1 MIRHLPLVLL
11 GAASAAVAEPRVD
24 FLSPSPSFLWDSSY
38 LTVADLDADGDDD
51 LIHLPNGSSVQGGDP
66 HAYWIENL
74 GQRRFAPL
82 GLIHFSPAGRDQS
95 LHGQAILSLTG
106 DARLEIF
113 ANRQSGGLVEPL
125 ALTPDLGRSAPV
137 EVVALEP
144 AEAGLWFA
152 LDYDADGRGELLRI
166 IAGAAPNE
174 PAALRIHDTISE
186 GVVHLTF
193 NVLVDPLDPLE
204 VLSAECL
211 DLDGD
216 GDLDL
221 SLGMAS
227 GGKLVFERMA
237 TTQIFART
245 PQILEGMSY
254 NAVWCDVNGDGLPD
268 LPHADGRWQENLG
281 GLAFAEQD
289 ASPAYDQIHETD
301 FRVIEPR
308 AGQSALVHAIVPM
321 DSGDELVT
329 LPFDSDTPRSR
340 KSVPGSPAGNP
351 IYSRYQD
358 LDGDG
363 HRDLLHSYAT
373 DDSWQVSSRV
383 LAVAWGTA
391 TGLSAPQPL
400 VATPAMV
407 HRVFAGDFNKD
418 SCADLILGPDSLG
431 LYRLRFNRGAAGLGE
446 AIPLDGLEVPDTR
459 MRLLG
464 TVDMNKDRNLDLVCC
479 YTRLA
484 DSHSAVVVIRG
495 RRDGSFV
502 KQDLSSAT
510 LAWSPLPVQEGEFV
524 DWDRDGDL
532 DLVGGGVWRENV
544 KGRFSMGERQLVEL
558 GSMIDFLGNPVVI
571 GGTITGDL
579 DGDRAPD
586 IISLVQGEGAW
597 NHPPQSM
604 LVAYN
609 DGFGGIEEAVTL
621 PVALAAYDSLG
632 NPTVPGTVAIADLN
646 DDKLPDLWIREVAGY
661 DSLGNPVT
669 ADRWLRNPGRGSRN
683 PASWVSAPLPGSVAP
698 GLAFTDFDGDKKP
711 EWIAA
716 DGFLKPTRQGP
727 YNAGTFDF
735 AAPLD
740 FSAEPLRTAA
750 DFDADGDAD
759 FILGGDDSPLFL
771 LHNPTVDG
779 GKSRRAQ
786 PIRWQ
791 GKPAVR

>member
-1 MIRHLPLVLL
+1 M
-11 GAASAAVAEPRVD
+11 AEPRVD

-82 GLIHFSPAGRDQS
+82 RLIHFAPAGRDQS
-95 LHGQAILSLTG
+95 LYGQAILPLTG

-113 ANRQSGGLVEPL
+113 ANRQSGGLFEPL
-125 ALTPDLGRSAPV
+125 ALTPDLGRFAPV
-137 EVVALEP
+137 EAVALEP

-174 PAALRIHDTISE
+174 PAALRIHDTLSE
-186 GVVHLTF
+186 EVVHLTF

-237 TTQIFART
+237 ATQILQIFAPT

-268 LPHADGRWQENLG
+268 LPYADGRWQENLG
-281 GLAFAEQD
+281 GLAFEEQD

-321 DSGDELVT
+321 EGGDELVT
-329 LPFDSDTPRSR
+329 LPFDSDTPLSR
-340 KSVPGSPAGNP
+340 KPVPGSPAGNA
-351 IYSRYQD
+351 IYHRYQD

-363 HRDLLHSYAT
+363 HRDLLYSYGT
-373 DDSWQVSSRV
+373 DDSWRVSSRV

-400 VATPAMV
+400 VATPAMG

-418 SCADLILGPDSLG
+418 GCTDLILGPDSLG
-431 LYRLRFNRGAAGLGE
+431 LYRLRFNRGAAGLGDE
-446 AIPLDGLEVPDTR
+446 IPLDGLEVPDTR

-464 TVDMNKDRNLDLVCC
+464 TVDMNKDRTLDLVCC

-484 DSHSAVVVIRG
+484 DSHCAIVVIRG

-502 KQDLSSAT
+502 KQDLSDAAFS
-510 LAWSPLPVQEGEFV
+510 WSPLPVQEGEFV

-544 KGRFSMGERQLVEL
+544 KGRFSKGERQLVEL
-558 GSMIDFLGNPVVI
+558 GTIYDFLGNPTTG

-586 IISLVQGEGAW
+586 IISTVYGEGEGFEA
-597 NHPPQSM
+597 PKTM
-604 LVAYN
+604 AICYN
-609 DGFGGIEEAVTL
+609 DGFGGIEAITLFPAVIYTS
-621 PVALAAYDSLG
+621 DSLG
-632 NPTVPGTVAIADLN
+632 NPIAPGAVAIADLN
-646 DDKLPDLWIREVAGY
+646 LDGLPDLWIREVTGS
-661 DSLGNPVT
+661 DFLGNPVIT
-669 ADRWLRNPGRGSRN
+669 DRWLRNPGRGSRN
-683 PASWVSAPLPGSVAP
+683 PASWVSAPLPGSVVP
-698 GLAFTDFDGDKKP
+698 GLALADFEGDKKP
-711 EWIAA
+711 EWVAA
-716 DGFLKPTRQGP
+716 TGFLKPTRQGP
-727 YNAGTFDF
+727 YNAGPFDF

-759 FILGGDDSPLFL
+759 FILGGDDSPMFL

-786 PIRWQ
+786 PIRWL
-791 GKPAVR
+791 GMPAVR